1 MKTAPSPIAMCLA
14 LLAGLAAGV
23 GSVAARADADGPD
36 FYVVHGVA
44 NNDVLNVRA
53 EPDPHAHEVGEIP
66 PGAEC
71 VRSLGCKGG
80 LTFQEFTELS
90 PEQQKQRER
99 KNPRWCK
106 VEYRG
111 VTGWVS
117 AHYLREG
124 YCQPGAR

>member
-53 EPDPHAHEVGEIP
+53 EPDPQAHKVGEIP

-71 VRSLGCKGG
+71 VRNLGCRGG

-90 PEQQKQRER
+90 PEQKKERE
-99 KNPRWCK
+99 NPRWCK

-111 VTGWVS
+111 VTGWVN
-117 AHYLREG
+117 AHFLREG
-124 YCQPGAR
+124 YCQPDAK